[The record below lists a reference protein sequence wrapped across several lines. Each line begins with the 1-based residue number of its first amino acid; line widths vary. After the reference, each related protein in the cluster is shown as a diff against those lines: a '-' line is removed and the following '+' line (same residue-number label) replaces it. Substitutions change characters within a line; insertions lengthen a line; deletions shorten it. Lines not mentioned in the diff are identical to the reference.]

1 MTAQTYP
8 TEDWEQTLFVNWLDS
23 QSYMFTSIPNS
34 TYTRSWSQ
42 KNKNKRNGLRPGLP
56 DLVVLLSDKVVW
68 VEMKRVK
75 GGAVSKEQKEWI
87 KALNER
93 GTPAAVCRG
102 FEEAKA
108 FIVEQESLACLSKTI
123 QNEGEDV

>member
-1 MTAQTYP
+1 MTLYP
-8 TEDWEQTLFVNWLDS
+8 SEDYEGACFALWLDQQGYLFS
-23 QSYMFTSIPNS
+23 HLAQNTF
-34 TYTRSWSQ
+34 TRSYAT
-42 KNKNKRNGLRPGLP
+42 KAKLKRAGVKPGVP
-56 DLVVLLSDKVVW
+56 DYCVLLHGPRTVFI
-68 VEMKRVK
+68 EMKRVK
-75 GGAVSKEQKEWI
+75 GGVVSKEQKEWI